1 MSKRRKT
8 RLTPPE
14 DVPRNA
20 AIPSLVGLAVG
31 LGDPEREQA
40 LLSALDGYEDIR
52 VVERCLSA
60 DELLSVLQHGGV
72 HAVLVAGGLH
82 RLTEARLDALSHERI
97 PTVLLVADGDDPR
110 WRSFFGIVL
119 PQEASADLVH
129 DALLAAVRGERLP
142 TELQTAEDVR
152 DVADREAEH
161 EPVIEALSVIAV
173 VGGPGSGRTT
183 VALNLAAALGAVA
196 PTVLVDLDLSAP
208 STAVC
213 LDADP
218 TRNVAML
225 VHAEPETPHDWD
237 RAIQDEIQ
245 TLHPRIPHAVVLC
258 GLPKPEMRSTIT
270 RPFAE
275 QLLMELRQRY
285 RHVLVDLGADLLGP
299 EGPVYG
305 SVLAAADQIVLASSA
320 DLVGLWRTRSALQL
334 MHDHLQLD
342 RDRTAVV
349 LTRYDQRHHH
359 GRGEIEWALDIPVAA
374 VIPRDHRA
382 IERALA
388 VQQPVVLN
396 GKSRAGTALLDLAA
410 RANGGKI
417 LLPAEETPANR
428 NKRWMGWRRW
438 PKTIPAFGR
447 R

>member
-8 RLTPPE
+8 RPTPPE

-20 AIPSLVGLAVG
+20 AIPPLVGLAVG

-60 DELLSVLQHGGV
+60 DQLLSAVQQRGV
-72 HAVLVAGGLH
+72 DAVLVAGSLH
-82 RLTEARLDALSHERI
+82 RLTEARLNALSHERV
-97 PTVLLVADGDDPR
+97 PTVLLAADGDDPR
-110 WRSFFGIVL
+110 WRSFSGIVL

-152 DVADREAEH
+152 DAAEREAEH
-161 EPVIEALSVIAV
+161 ERVIEALSVIAV
-173 VGGPGSGRTT
+173 AGGPGSGRTT

-196 PTVLVDLDLSAP
+196 PTVLVDLDLCAP

-225 VHAEPETPHDWD
+225 VHAEPETPRDWD
-237 RAIQDEIQ
+237 RAIQGEVQPI
-245 TLHPRIPHAVVLC
+245 HPRSPHAVVVC
-258 GLPKPEMRSTIT
+258 AVPKPEMRSTIT
-270 RPFAE
+270 RRFAE
-275 QLLMELRQRY
+275 QLVMELRQRY

-305 SVLAAADQIVLASSA
+305 SVLAAADQILLASSA

-334 MHDHLQLD
+334 MHDHLQLE
-342 RDRTAVV
+342 RDRVALV
-349 LTRYDQRHHH
+349 LTRYDRRHHH

-374 VIPRDHRA
+374 VVPRDHRA

-388 VQQPVVLN
+388 AQQPVVLN
-396 GKSRAGTALLDLAA
+396 SKSRAGSALLDLAA
-410 RANGGKI
+410 RVNGGKI
-417 LLPAEETPANR
+417 LVPAEDAHPTR
-428 NKRWMGWRRW
+428 SKRWMGWRRW
-438 PKTIPAFGR
+438 PKTIPAFGKR
-447 R
+447 